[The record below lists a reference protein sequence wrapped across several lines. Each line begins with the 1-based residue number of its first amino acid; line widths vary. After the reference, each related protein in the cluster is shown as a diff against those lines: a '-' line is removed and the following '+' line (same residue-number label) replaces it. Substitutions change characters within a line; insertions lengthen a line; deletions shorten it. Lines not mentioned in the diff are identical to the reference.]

1 MAKDKVAVPNIL
13 SAVNELKKNNLLP
26 VYYFFGEDTYSIE
39 AVIKE
44 IEKSASQFITSDF
57 DKETFYGDDRSLSDI
72 LNLALTFPF
81 GSEKKLII
89 CKEFEKIKDKKP
101 LSRFA
106 EAPPEF
112 SIIIF
117 YHNGSISNLRSEPYT
132 TLLSKKFLFE
142 AKELKGNNLVEWLI
156 SFAASRG
163 KNLTRENAQFL
174 IDISGENR
182 AALEA
187 QLEKMFT
194 FLGENKDITLDVI
207 KALSTSLKEYN
218 IFDLQNA
225 IGKKNKA
232 AAIKIAF
239 NLLEN
244 GSDPVFIVAMLT
256 RYFTGL
262 SRIRELNSIADMTEQ
277 TAARI
282 VGTHPYYYKDHQSA
296 RKIYSEKNMADA
308 VKALLKADVTIKTTS
323 VDDKTLISMLIAE
336 IIGSDS

>member
-1 MAKDKVAVPNIL
+1 MAKNKVSVPNIL
-13 SAVNELKKNNLLP
+13 DAVKAIKNNKLLP
-26 VYYFFGEDTYSIE
+26 VYYFFGQDTFSLE
-39 AVIKE
+39 AALKAVE
-44 IEKSASQFITSDF
+44 ESASQFITSDF
-57 DKETFYGDDRSLSDI
+57 DKETFYGEDRSAADI
-72 LNLALTFPF
+72 LNIASTFPF

-101 LSRFA
+101 VARFA

-112 SIIIF
+112 TIIVF
-117 YHNGSISNLRSEPYT
+117 YHNGSISNLDTEPYK
-132 TLLSKKFLFE
+132 TLLANNFLFE
-142 AKELKGNNLVEWLI
+142 AKELKGNHLTEWLI
-156 SFAASRG
+156 SFAASKG
-163 KNLTRENAQFL
+163 KNLSKENAQIL
-174 IDISGENR
+174 MDISGENR
-182 AALEA
+182 SALEA

-194 FLGENKDITLDVI
+194 FLGESKDITLDVI

-232 AAIKIAF
+232 AALKIAF
-239 NLLEN
+239 NMLEK
-244 GSDPVFIVAMLT
+244 GAEPVYIVVMLT

-262 SRIRELNSIADMTEQ
+262 SRIRELNSNNTPDQ

-282 VGTHPYYYKDHQSA
+282 VGTHPFYYKDYQAA
-296 RKIYSEKNMADA
+296 RKNYTEKNMADA

-323 VDDKTLISMLIAE
+323 VDNKTLISLLIAE